1 MEDHN
6 NLEDKDNLKGDDSL
20 QAHDHKGGSERS
32 EKKIPD
38 AENPYRLTGL
48 RLIPVEKKA
57 AGIPA
62 VMASIADLI
71 EEKTLIRG
79 TKALFKMNQFNGFDC
94 SSCAWPDPDDD
105 RSPVAEYCENGA
117 KALAEE
123 ATTKRMTP
131 EFFRKNSVYELSR
144 LDDYQIG
151 KMGRLTDPV
160 YLPEGGTHYQPI
172 SWEDAFRK
180 IAQHFNALGSPD
192 EAAFYTSG
200 RTSNEASFVYQ
211 LFAKEFG
218 TNNMPD
224 CSNMCHETSGSGL
237 GPTIGIG
244 KGTVRLEDFY
254 DAEVIII
261 VGQNPGTNAP
271 RMLSALEKCKENGG
285 KIIAVNPL
293 PETGLM
299 GFKDPQRIR
308 GVIRDGIKLADL
320 YLPVKINGDMAL
332 LKAIEKLLLDFEKES
347 PGAVLDKKFIEEK
360 TVGYEAFISQFDN
373 YRLEDLAAACG
384 VSVALLY
391 EAARMI
397 AFKERII
404 ICWGMGIT
412 QQPNG
417 VDMVREMLNILLMK
431 GSIGKKGAG
440 VCPVRGHSNVQG
452 NRTMMIDEKPTD
464 EQLDRL
470 ENFFGF
476 KMPRK
481 HGYDVVRAIK
491 AMHGEKVKVLFC
503 MGGNLLSAAPDT
515 TFTANAIRKLNLLVC
530 VSTKLNRGHL
540 VHGKEA
546 IILPTYSRSDF
557 DIVNGEV
564 QIVSTENSMGVV
576 QSSKGVLKPVSNN
589 LINETQ
595 IVCRMA
601 MATLGSRSVVDWQR
615 YHDSYDAV
623 RDDIEQCI
631 PGFDNYNVKV
641 RQKGGFYLPNAAR
654 DGQRFARQYDYR
666 APFTLTEV
674 PDNILAEDEYMMAT
688 TRTHDQFNT
697 TIYGLDDRYRGIHN
711 ERRVIFMNENDIA
724 KAGFRAGDKVDL
736 FNYNDGIERIAPLFI
751 IVAYAIPEGNTMT
764 YFPETNV
771 LVSVNN
777 VVKESNMPA
786 SKYVKIKIR
795 KHDPKIYERIEK
807 IEKNTVV
814 DRPLNAEM

>member
-1 MEDHN
+1 MEEN
-6 NLEDKDNLKGDDSL
+6 N
-20 QAHDHKGGSERS
+20 
-32 EKKIPD
+32 KKKVEEEISKEPN
-38 AENPYRLTGL
+38 AENPFTLLDLKLTH
-48 RLIPVEKKA
+48 VEKAA

-62 VMASIADLI
+62 VMAAFGDLF
-71 EEKTLIRG
+71 EEKTPVRG
-79 TKALFKMNQFNGFDC
+79 MRALFRMNQMGGFDC
-94 SSCAWPDPDDD
+94 PSCAWPDPDDE
-105 RSPVAEYCENGA
+105 RSVLGEYCENGA

-123 ATTKRMTP
+123 ATTKRVTP
-131 EFFRKNSVYELSR
+131 EFFKQNSVFDLAK

-151 KMGRLTDPV
+151 KMGRLTDPM
-160 YLPEGGTHYQPI
+160 YLAPGASHYEPI
-172 SWEDAFRK
+172 SWDNAFKK
-180 IAQHFNALGSPD
+180 IAEHLNALESPD

-224 CSNMCHETSGSGL
+224 CSNMCHETSGSAL
-237 GPTIGIG
+237 RPTIGIG
-244 KGTVRLEDFY
+244 KGTVTLEDFY
-254 DAEVIII
+254 DAEVIVII
-261 VGQNPGTNAP
+261 GQNPGTNAP
-271 RMLSALEKCKENGG
+271 RMMSALAKGKKNGA

-293 PETGLM
+293 PEAGLM
-299 GFKDPQRIR
+299 GFINPQNVKAILTG
-308 GVIRDGIKLADL
+308 GVQLADL

-332 LKAIEKLLLDFEKES
+332 LKALELLLIEFEKKN
-347 PGAVLDKKFIEEK
+347 PGKVFDEDFIRDK
-360 TVGYEAFISQFDN
+360 TVGYEDFMKQFDH
-373 YRLEDLAAACG
+373 YKLEELAQLAGVSEEDLYKAA
-384 VSVALLY
+384 
-391 EAARMI
+391 EMI
-397 AFKERII
+397 ASKKRII
-404 ICWGMGIT
+404 ISWGMGLT

-417 VDMVREMLNILLMK
+417 VDMIREILNILLLK
-431 GSIGKKGAG
+431 GSIGKPGAG

-470 ENFFGF
+470 ENFYGF
-476 KMPRK
+476 KVPRK

-491 AMHGEKVKVLFC
+491 AIHEEKIKVMFC
-503 MGGNLLSAAPDT
+503 MGGNFISATPDT
-515 TFTANAIRKLNLLVC
+515 TYTAHALRKLNLLVS

-546 IILPTYSRSDF
+546 LILPTYGRSDK

-564 QIVSTENSMGVV
+564 QIVTTENSMGVV
-576 QSSKGVLKPVSNN
+576 QTSKGMLDAVSDN

-601 MATLGSRSVVDWQR
+601 MATLGSRSVVNWQR

-631 PGFDNYNVKV
+631 PGFTDYNVRV

-654 DGQRFARQYDYR
+654 DEQKFSKELGGR
-666 APFTLTEV
+666 APFTLTEI
-674 PDNILAEDEYMMAT
+674 PDNSLAHDEYMMAT

-697 TIYGLDDRYRGIHN
+697 TIYGLDDRYRGIKN
-711 ERRVIFMNENDIA
+711 ERRVIFMNQKDIDR
-724 KAGFRAGDKVDL
+724 AGFKAGDKVDL
-736 FNYNDGIERIAPLFI
+736 YNYDDGIERVAPLFI
-751 IVAYAIPEGNTMT
+751 IVSYQIPEKNTVT

-795 KHDPKIYERIEK
+795 KHDPEVYKK
-807 IEKNTVV
+807 V
-814 DRPLNAEM
+814 DEMLYKGAVQRP

>member
-1 MEDHN
+1 MEEN
-6 NLEDKDNLKGDDSL
+6 N
-20 QAHDHKGGSERS
+20 
-32 EKKIPD
+32 KKKVEEEISKEPN
-38 AENPYRLTGL
+38 AENPFTLLDLKLTH
-48 RLIPVEKKA
+48 VEKAA

-62 VMASIADLI
+62 VMAAFGDLF
-71 EEKTLIRG
+71 EGKTPVRG
-79 TKALFKMNQFNGFDC
+79 MRALFRMNQMGGFDC
-94 SSCAWPDPDDD
+94 PSCAWPDPDDE
-105 RSPVAEYCENGA
+105 RSVLGEYCENGA

-123 ATTKRMTP
+123 ATTKRVTP
-131 EFFRKNSVYELSR
+131 EFFKQNSVFDLAK

-151 KMGRLTDPV
+151 KMGRLTDPM
-160 YLPEGGTHYQPI
+160 YLAPGASHYEPI
-172 SWEDAFRK
+172 SWDNAFKK
-180 IAQHFNALGSPD
+180 IAEHLNALESPD

-224 CSNMCHETSGSGL
+224 CSNMCHETSGSAL
-237 GPTIGIG
+237 RPTIGIG
-244 KGTVRLEDFY
+244 KGTVTLEDFY
-254 DAEVIII
+254 DAEVIVII
-261 VGQNPGTNAP
+261 GQNPGTNAP
-271 RMLSALEKCKENGG
+271 RMMSALAKGKKNGA

-293 PETGLM
+293 PEAGLM
-299 GFKDPQRIR
+299 GFINPQNVKAILTG
-308 GVIRDGIKLADL
+308 GVQLADL

-332 LKAIEKLLLDFEKES
+332 LKALELLLIEFEKKN
-347 PGAVLDKKFIEEK
+347 PGKVFDEDFIRDK
-360 TVGYEAFISQFDN
+360 TVGYEDFMKQFDH
-373 YRLEDLAAACG
+373 YKLEELAQLAGVSEEDLYKAA
-384 VSVALLY
+384 
-391 EAARMI
+391 EMI
-397 AFKERII
+397 AFKKRII
-404 ICWGMGIT
+404 ISWGMGLT

-417 VDMVREMLNILLMK
+417 VDMIREILNILLLK
-431 GSIGKKGAG
+431 GSIGKPGAG

-470 ENFFGF
+470 ENFYGF
-476 KMPRK
+476 KVPRK

-491 AMHGEKVKVLFC
+491 AIHEEKIKVMFC
-503 MGGNLLSAAPDT
+503 MGGNFISATPDT
-515 TFTANAIRKLNLLVC
+515 TYTAHALRKLNLLVS

-546 IILPTYSRSDF
+546 LILPTYGRSDK

-564 QIVSTENSMGVV
+564 QIVTTENSMGVV
-576 QSSKGVLKPVSNN
+576 QTSKGMLDAVSDN

-601 MATLGSRSVVDWQR
+601 MATLGSRSVVNWQR

-631 PGFDNYNVKV
+631 PGFTDYNVRV

-654 DGQRFARQYDYR
+654 DEQKFSKELGGR
-666 APFTLTEV
+666 APFTLTEI
-674 PDNILAEDEYMMAT
+674 PDNSLAHDEYMMAT

-697 TIYGLDDRYRGIHN
+697 TIYGLDDRYRGIKN
-711 ERRVIFMNENDIA
+711 ERRVIFMNQKDIDR
-724 KAGFRAGDKVDL
+724 AGFKAGDKVDL
-736 FNYNDGIERIAPLFI
+736 YNYDDGIERVAPLFI
-751 IVAYAIPEGNTMT
+751 IVSYQIPEKNTVT

-795 KHDPKIYERIEK
+795 KHDPEVYKK
-807 IEKNTVV
+807 V
-814 DRPLNAEM
+814 DEMLYKGAVQRP